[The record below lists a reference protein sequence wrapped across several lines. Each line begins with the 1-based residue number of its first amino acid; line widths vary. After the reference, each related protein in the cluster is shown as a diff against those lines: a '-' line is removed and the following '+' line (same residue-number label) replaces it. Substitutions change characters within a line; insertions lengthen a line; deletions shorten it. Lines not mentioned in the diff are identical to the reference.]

1 MQTEEKETPT
11 VLTRRKGSEVMGWLF
26 KTPSDDA
33 TEATLRA
40 LHTQNTLD
48 TYYEKGKALIFC
60 IITGIV
66 TALVVSY
73 FELHTDVSI
82 WENTVEWF
90 YDKVRGWV
98 G

>member
-1 MQTEEKETPT
+1 
-11 VLTRRKGSEVMGWLF
+11 MGWLF

-48 TYYEKGKALIFC
+48 TYYERGRALFLC
-60 IITGIV
+60 IIVGV
-66 TALVVSY
+66 ASALGVSW
-73 FELHTDVSI
+73 FETTTDVSI

-90 YDKVRGWV
+90 FDKIRGWV
-98 G
+98 E

>member
-1 MQTEEKETPT
+1 
-11 VLTRRKGSEVMGWLF
+11 MGWLF

-60 IITGIV
+60 IITGVV
-66 TALVVSY
+66 TALSVSW
-73 FELHTDVSI
+73 FEQASDVSV
-82 WENTVEWF
+82 WESTVEWF
-90 YDKVRGWV
+90 YEKLRGWV
-98 G
+98 N

>member
-1 MQTEEKETPT
+1 MIT
-11 VLTRRKGSEVMGWLF
+11 MGWLF

-60 IITGIV
+60 IITGII
-66 TALVVSY
+66 TALSVSW
-73 FELHTDVSI
+73 FEQASDTSI

-98 G
+98 N

>member
-1 MQTEEKETPT
+1 
-11 VLTRRKGSEVMGWLF
+11 MGWLF

-48 TYYEKGKALIFC
+48 TYYEKGKALVFC
-60 IITGIV
+60 IITGVV
-66 TALVVSY
+66 TALSVSW
-73 FELHTDVSI
+73 FEQSTDVSI
-82 WENTVEWF
+82 WDNTVQWVVN
-90 YDKVRGWV
+90 KIRGWV